1 MIKYKAESGYHPC
14 VVKVEVVKET
24 SYFYDIL
31 NGRREAK
38 EGCYHKFF
46 DTFEEGRLWLMER
59 CDNEIQGYLS
69 NIDRLKDKKRKINEL
84 KEK

>member
-1 MIKYKAESGYHPC
+1 
-14 VVKVEVVKET
+14 
-24 SYFYDIL
+24 
-31 NGRREAK
+31 
-38 EGCYHKFF
+38 
-46 DTFEEGRLWLMER
+46 MER